1 MTQQSTCGP
10 SIKSEP
16 AESNMSIAQYL
27 TPAFKSADSASDSD
41 NMDTSDTPDDQ
52 PRGDAQ
58 RQDEGNSQ
66 TRGDRTPALD
76 SSSAIGPILEQERT
90 NESHSHQPKKLF
102 LPGIALDRSQSDVTD
117 VDGPKLP
124 GHLERHYNKSNSFAC
139 LFAAL
144 DEKLQ
149 YDPRKIKAGTLRC
162 KTCQGAVQNSF
173 KDRQQHLCSKGH
185 TSAIEFFTDQDSGEP
200 KKICEEYNKGK
211 CDFQEFCD
219 SLHVCSCCGSLRWC
233 AVHCQN
239 RKILPSEFEDF
250 VKSKEVVQNSVRKI
264 A

>member
-144 DEKLQ
+144 DEKLE
-149 YDPRKIKAGTLRC
+149 YDPRSIGAGLLRC
-162 KTCQGAVQNSF
+162 KLDQKRAQNTF
-173 KDRQQHLCSKGH
+173 KNRQRHLQSRLHKHANRLSIDNITG
-185 TSAIEFFTDQDSGEP
+185 D
-200 KKICEEYNKGK
+200 KKEICG
-211 CDFQEFCD
+211 
-219 SLHVCSCCGSLRWC
+219 
-233 AVHCQN
+233 
-239 RKILPSEFEDF
+239 
-250 VKSKEVVQNSVRKI
+250 
-264 A
+264 